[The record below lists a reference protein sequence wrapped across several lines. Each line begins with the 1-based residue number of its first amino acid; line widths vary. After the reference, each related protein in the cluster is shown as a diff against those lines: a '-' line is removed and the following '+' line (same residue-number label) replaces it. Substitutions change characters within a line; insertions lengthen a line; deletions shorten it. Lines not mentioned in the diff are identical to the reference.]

1 MVTSYANVLRS
12 GKANKPT
19 IRNPAPFKPKAL
31 NRTPNTF
38 KVTSA
43 QYEAA
48 VAAGTCHAQKASVG
62 YARACWE
69 DSQSFRVSE
78 RLAHELDPTA
88 TLDYIP
94 MKYRTECKWSA
105 DGKTIEDPKRGA
117 LTWVGEDFEKPL
129 MELALKRTKLFVCR
143 QCVATTV
150 YTVVT
155 RSKEMWRKGTESI
168 RWADD
173 GRWWIDHEVVQTWIE
188 DAFKEWKTKVP
199 TSYHGTIAYLT
210 TEEVYDLAIVKG
222 LNKKQFL
229 EWVDQKAWDEANNR
243 LEDDMRRIELEEGEL
258 AEAVQEAIETNFWG
272 EYVHV

>member
-1 MVTSYANVLRS
+1 
-12 GKANKPT
+12 
-19 IRNPAPFKPKAL
+19 
-31 NRTPNTF
+31 
-38 KVTSA
+38 
-43 QYEAA
+43 
-48 VAAGTCHAQKASVG
+48 
-62 YARACWE
+62 
-69 DSQSFRVSE
+69 
-78 RLAHELDPTA
+78 
-88 TLDYIP
+88 

-129 MELALKRTKLFVCR
+129 TELALKRTKLFVCR

-188 DAFKEWKTKVP
+188 DAVKEWKAKVP

-210 TEEVYDLAIVKG
+210 SEEVYDLAIVKG
-222 LNKKQFL
+222 LDKKQFL
-229 EWVDQKAWDEANNR
+229 EWVDQKAWDDANNR

-258 AEAVQEAIETNFWG
+258 AEAVQEAIETNVWG
-272 EYVHV
+272 EYVHI